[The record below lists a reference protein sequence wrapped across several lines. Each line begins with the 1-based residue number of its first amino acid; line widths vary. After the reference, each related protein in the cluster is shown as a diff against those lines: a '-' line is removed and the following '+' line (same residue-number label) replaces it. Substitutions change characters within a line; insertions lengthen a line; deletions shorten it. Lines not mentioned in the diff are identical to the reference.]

1 MLQATMVLKP
11 LPANIFAYKRRQ

>member
-1 MLQATMVLKP
+1 MLQATMILKP